1 MNQDQQFLVNNLQKM
16 IKYIQQETDKK
27 VQMIK
32 KEAAKDADL
41 EKALLIN
48 PEKVKIAKKN
58 GKRIRK
64 L

>member
-32 KEAAKDADL
+32 KEKKYITYN
-41 EKALLIN
+41 EPNLL
-48 PEKVKIAKKN
+48 KKLISPIIFN
-58 GKRIRK
+58 IF
-64 L
+64 LN